1 MCPSSYC
8 SCQWHHFTGL
18 QSNEYL
24 AANVAGKI
32 AVTAR
37 GACTRR
43 VRSSVEAGAVA
54 VIMVNNANTFPP

>member
-1 MCPSSYC
+1 
-8 SCQWHHFTGL
+8 
-18 QSNEYL
+18 
-24 AANVAGKI
+24 VAGKI